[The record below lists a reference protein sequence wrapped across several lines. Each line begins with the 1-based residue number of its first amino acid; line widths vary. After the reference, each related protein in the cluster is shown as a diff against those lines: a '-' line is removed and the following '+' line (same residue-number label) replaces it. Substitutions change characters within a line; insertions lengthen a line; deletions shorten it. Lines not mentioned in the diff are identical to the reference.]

1 MEEQSQS
8 IDDLFAMA
16 ATAVAA
22 KADTS
27 SLPNGTEGCS
37 HEMTVEHDGEVFCSE
52 CGEALRDLDTE
63 FRKEKG
69 KTIEDGGRCQSLQ
82 TGSLGILTDI
92 QHIHNIPKNIKDRAN
107 EYFMEYM
114 RCTNSNVLRQKSRR
128 SVIAAVLYY
137 AYLQE
142 KNMAYPIEPLA
153 ELLTISPREASQS
166 LHKVA
171 RKLPKLRTVQV
182 TVVDVMNQLLQ
193 KLGATDPLD
202 FQWVEY
208 IYSVIEHR
216 NSILNKARMNSV
228 ASGVVWYYI
237 QREEKPITIEHFS
250 SVCELSKGTVANIGN
265 IVEQT
270 YQQYGGDD

>member
-1 MEEQSQS
+1 MEEQSQN

-22 KADTS
+22 KVNTS
-27 SLPNGTEGCS
+27 RLPEGTDRCQ
-37 HEMTVEHDGEVFCSE
+37 HAMTVEYEGEVFCSD
-52 CGEALRDLDTE
+52 CGDALRDLDTE
-63 FRKEKG
+63 FRREKG
-69 KTIEDGGRCQSLQ
+69 KTVEDGGRCQSLQ
-82 TGSLGILTDI
+82 TGSMGILADI

-107 EYFMEYM
+107 EYFIEYM
-114 RCTNSNVLRQKSRR
+114 RRTNSNVLRQKSRR

-166 LHKVA
+166 LYKVA

-182 TVVDVMNQLLQ
+182 TVVDVMNQLLR

-216 NSILNKARMNSV
+216 NSVLNKARMNSV

-237 QREEKPITIEHFS
+237 QRENKPITIEHFS
-250 SVCELSKGTVANIGN
+250 RVCELSKGTVANIGS
-265 IVEQT
+265 IVEET
-270 YQQYGGDD
+270 YLEYGGDD